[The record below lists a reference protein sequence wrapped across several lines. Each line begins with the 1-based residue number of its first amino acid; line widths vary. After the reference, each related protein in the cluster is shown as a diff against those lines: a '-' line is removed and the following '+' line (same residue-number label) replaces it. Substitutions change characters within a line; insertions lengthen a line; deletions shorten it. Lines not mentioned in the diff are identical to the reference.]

1 VATAKAVSGAFTLL
15 AAVRDCPKEIENLRK
30 EHDSLA
36 SAIESFRSLIQSGD
50 DVKNVSSTFVEQV
63 HTVIGDTKK
72 TLDELQAA
80 VKTLQPSKDNC
91 GKIAALQMRWKYFF
105 KESALQA
112 IMARIRARREAL
124 SLLVNV
130 WSR

>member
-1 VATAKAVSGAFTLL
+1 MSQAEVVTGTFTLL

-36 SAIESFRSLIQSGD
+36 SAIESFHSLVQSGN
-50 DVKNVSSTFVEQV
+50 DVKNVSVTFVEQV
-63 HTVIGDTKK
+63 HTVIRDTKT
-72 TLDELQAA
+72 TLDELEAT
-80 VKTLQPSKDNC
+80 VKALQPSKDNY
-91 GKIAALQMRWKYFF
+91 GKRAAVRMRWKYFF
-105 KESALQA
+105 KESAIQT

-130 WSR
+130 WSG